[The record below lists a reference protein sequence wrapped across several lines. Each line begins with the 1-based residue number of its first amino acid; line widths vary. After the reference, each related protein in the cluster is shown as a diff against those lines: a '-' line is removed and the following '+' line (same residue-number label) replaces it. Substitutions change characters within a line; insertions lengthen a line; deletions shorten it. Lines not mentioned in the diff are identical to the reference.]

1 MEVDRP
7 DGDVTKDDV
16 EHAIVVGGTYGNVL
30 ADERFGSLP
39 PPVLEADVG
48 RGVDAAHHV
57 ISAICEGFNLGI
69 EGARAWTIAVGRHS
83 QADRVVRP
91 VVIVTMPPRVE
102 SLLGLVEIVEV
113 SPLEQLEIEGAVKA
127 LILAVA
133 LRMHWRTVPGCHT
146 VLDQPDAEL
155 GERLLGGGAPR
166 AAVVGQDDLGQAIAF
181 KGRLYGVPHG
191 LMLFVVGR
199 VQDHCVA
206 RMVVDHGQRMK
217 PALAERNMALEV
229 HLPQSVRLGML
240 EALPCLL
247 TCRHHRLAMA
257 LENLGNGRCRWRR
270 QALPAQAC
278 GDLAATPRRVLQTHR
293 KHRRFHLSFRPIRR
307 AVRPP
312 RAVRQAVN
320 PLALE
325 AIQPLVQNP
334 WPHLVLTTQL
344 PTVHPGRQGKTTQLL
359 AALFLALERHRKP
372 HGSTPW
378 ECSPCLRT
386 PVHYLSGPYTYDGG
400 GSHEV
405 MRRRA
410 DTPSGSSPGPATG
423 RAACPAAWPN
433 WRWRRSNRPGR
444 RSAP

>member
-57 ISAICEGFNLGI
+57 ISAICEGFNL
-69 EGARAWTIAVGRHS
+69 
-83 QADRVVRP
+83 
-91 VVIVTMPPRVE
+91 
-102 SLLGLVEIVEV
+102 
-113 SPLEQLEIEGAVKA
+113 EIEGAVEA

-247 TCRHHRLAMA
+247 TRRHHRLAMA

-270 QALPAQAC
+270 QALPAQAG

-359 AALFLALERHRKP
+359 AALFFALERHRKP

-386 PVHYLSGPYTYDGG
+386 PVHYLSGPYRGPRRGRRGTG
-400 GSHEV
+400 
-405 MRRRA
+405 RRRPQGLRHA
-410 DTPSGSSPGPATG
+410 
-423 RAACPAAWPN
+423 
-433 WRWRRSNRPGR
+433 RPL
-444 RSAP
+444 AFFTWA